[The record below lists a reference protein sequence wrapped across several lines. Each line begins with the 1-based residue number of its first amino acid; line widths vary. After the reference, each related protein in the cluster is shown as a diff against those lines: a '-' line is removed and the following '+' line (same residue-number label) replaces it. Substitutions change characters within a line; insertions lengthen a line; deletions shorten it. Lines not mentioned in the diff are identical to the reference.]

1 MANFQP
7 EASPADPA
15 SLPVKILV
23 LGDKAVGKTALIRQ
37 LVRDEFTSRYKS
49 TTGVDFALK
58 EIDVDGQTVRLQLWD
73 VAGAETT
80 LGSIAKVYYRDTFGV
95 LLVYDVTRPTTFDT
109 VTAWKREIDDK
120 VALSNDEPVPVVL
133 LGNKCDIETATAD
146 TAELD
151 RFCGQWGFVAWF
163 DVSAKTGF
171 NIAEAARCLV
181 TKITSYPD
189 LFEARYKQ
197 NAAFRPALAFAEDD
211 QVGSCY

>member
-95 LLVYDVTRPTTFDT
+95 LL
-109 VTAWKREIDDK
+109 
-120 VALSNDEPVPVVL
+120 
-133 LGNKCDIETATAD
+133 GNKCDIETATAD

-181 TKITSYPD
+181 QKITSYPD